1 MQWEA
6 DALILAARPHGETSA
21 IVDVFSREHGRFT
34 GLVRGGNS
42 RRLRPVL
49 QPGNM
54 VMATWRARLSEHL
67 GVISVDAGR
76 AYAAEA
82 MSEASLLAGLS
93 SLCALMQITPE
104 RQAYPRLYDTAMLV
118 LEALADAE
126 IGHNGQT
133 DTDVWLP
140 ILARFEMALLEETG
154 FGLDLSCCAAT
165 GEIEDLIYVS
175 PRSGRAVSREA
186 GAPYADK
193 MFALPAFLLDPAAEA
208 TTQDVRH
215 ALELLGHFLE
225 RRVYLPNEAKLPA
238 ARERLIDMVSR
249 RSGDDKA

>member
-6 DALILAARPHGETSA
+6 EALILAARPHGETSA
-21 IVDVFSREHGRFT
+21 IVDVFSRQHGRFG

-42 RRLRPVL
+42 RRLRPIL

-54 VMATWRARLSEHL
+54 VQATWRARLSEHL
-67 GVISVDAGR
+67 GVMSVDAGR

-82 MSEASLLAGLS
+82 MSDASLLAGLS
-93 SLCALMQITPE
+93 CLCAALQVIPE
-104 RQAYPRLYDTAMLV
+104 RQAYPRLYDTAM
-118 LEALADAE
+118 
-126 IGHNGQT
+126 QT

-140 ILARFEMALLEETG
+140 LLARFEMALLDETG

-165 GEIEDLIYVS
+165 GVTEELIYVS

-193 MFALPAFLLDPAAEA
+193 MFALPNFLLDPSAEA
-208 TTQDVRH
+208 TPQDVRH
-215 ALELLGHFLE
+215 ALDLLGHFLE
-225 RRVYLPNEAKLPA
+225 RRVYLPNDVKVPA
-238 ARERLIDMVSR
+238 ARQRLMDIIARQAEV
-249 RSGDDKA
+249 K

>member
-6 DALILAARPHGETSA
+6 EALILAARPHGETSA
-21 IVDVFSREHGRFT
+21 IVDVFSRQHGRFG

-54 VMATWRARLSEHL
+54 VVATWRARLSEHL
-67 GVISVDAGR
+67 GVMSVDAGR
-76 AYAAEA
+76 AYAAEV
-82 MSEASLLAGLS
+82 MNDASLLAGLS

-118 LEALADAE
+118 LTELSKAE
-126 IGHNGQT
+126 TGHNGQT

-140 ILARFEMALLEETG
+140 LLARFEMALLEETG

-165 GEIEDLIYVS
+165 GVIEDLVYVS

-193 MFALPAFLLDPAAEA
+193 MFALPEFLLDPAADA
-208 TTQDVRH
+208 TPKDVRH
-215 ALELLGHFLE
+215 ALDLLGHFLE
-225 RRVYLPNEAKLPA
+225 RRVYLPNDAKMPA
-238 ARERLIDMVSR
+238 ARERLMDILARHSQ
-249 RSGDDKA
+249 